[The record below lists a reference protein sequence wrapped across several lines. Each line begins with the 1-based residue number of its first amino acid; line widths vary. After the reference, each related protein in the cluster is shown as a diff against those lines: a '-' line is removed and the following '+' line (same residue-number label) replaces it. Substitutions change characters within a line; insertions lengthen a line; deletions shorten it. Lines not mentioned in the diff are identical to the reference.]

1 MIQFMIPLQIMI
13 IMLQLHNIIG
23 LIITE
28 IQLNLKLVL
37 YGTENI
43 FHISSFMLYL
53 LVIIITSS
61 FMMKQVIRKV
71 MGNNIAMQR

>member
-13 IMLQLHNIIG
+13 IMLQLHNIID

-28 IQLNLKLVL
+28 IQQNLKLVL
-37 YGTENI
+37 YETENI
-43 FHISSFMLYL
+43 FQCSSFMLYL
-53 LVIIITSS
+53 MAIIIINS
-61 FMMKQVIRKV
+61 FMMKQVIQKV